1 MKIIGMKKFFSK
13 INRLVVTT
21 VALFVIYSCA
31 SGGSTQEAI
40 LIPDQTATVEV
51 DRRIVFSE
59 FKNNMVLTSQ
69 AIV

>member
-1 MKIIGMKKFFSK
+1 MKKIFSK

-40 LIPDQTATVEV
+40 LIPGQTATVEV

-59 FKNNMVLTSQ
+59 FKN
-69 AIV
+69 

>member
-1 MKIIGMKKFFSK
+1 MKKNFSK

-31 SGGSTQEAI
+31 SGGSTHEAI
-40 LIPDQTATVEV
+40 LVLDQTASVEV

-59 FKNNMVLTSQ
+59 FKNNMVTRDTCCNTNKS
-69 AIV
+69 